1 MDYFGGFEIVEVV
14 TEITNVEFGKMIN
27 AAAHTLQDNAEKI
40 NKLNVFPVPD
50 GDTGTNMTLSMAS
63 GAEYERDETDL
74 RLGALAKATSKGL
87 LMGARGNSG
96 VILSQIF
103 RGFANAVKDED
114 ILTART
120 FANGLMGGAETA
132 YKAVM
137 KPTEG
142 TILTVIREAAAAANQ
157 AAKQSDDV
165 VEVAKAAYDASEK
178 ALASTPDLL
187 PVLKEVGV
195 VDSGGQGLVIVLE
208 AFYAVL
214 SGQEIKHDAVDNA
227 GLEAMI
233 QELHNTGV
241 QGELN
246 PESIEFGYCTEMMVD
261 LSVGTTYDTDFDYDQ
276 FYAYLANLGDSLLV
290 INDEEV
296 VKVHIHTEHPGKVF
310 EWGLKYGSLRKTK
323 VDNMRYQQVEAS
335 MAAQKAKDEQNN
347 EPIQVELAV
356 IGIAAGEGVQDL
368 FKTSG
373 ANIIIDS
380 TQAPSTADIVS
391 AIKDSGAK
399 QAIVLPND
407 SNIFMAADQA
417 KSMLDIPVEIV
428 KTRTIQQGLTA
439 LLVGFNPDAQLEDN
453 AKNMTLALN
462 DVKSGSVTT
471 SVRDT
476 TMGGLEIH
484 VGDAIGL
491 LDGTIVVAEP
501 DGNIKAAAQ
510 KLIQKMLDEDDEIVT
525 LIYGS
530 ESTEADAEELSAFIE
545 ELDSDIE
552 VEIQSGNQPLYP
564 IYLAVE

>member
-1 MDYFGGFEIVEVV
+1 MEVV

-27 AAAHTLQDNAEKI
+27 AAANTLQDNAEKI

-74 RLGALAKATSKGL
+74 RLGSLAKATSKGL

-103 RGFANAVKDED
+103 RGFANAVKDEEV
-114 ILTART
+114 LTART

-142 TILTVIREAAAAANQ
+142 TILTVIREAASAANN
-157 AAKQSDDV
+157 AAKQSDNV
-165 VEVAKAAYDASEK
+165 VEIAKAAYDASEK

-214 SGQEIKHDAVDNA
+214 SGQEIKHNAVDNA

-233 QELHNTGV
+233 QDLHNTGV

-246 PESIEFGYCTEMMVD
+246 PDSIKYGYCTEMMVD
-261 LSVGTTYDTDFDYDQ
+261 LAVGTTYDTEFDYDQ
-276 FYAYLANLGDSLLV
+276 FYDYLANLGDSLLV

-323 VDNMRYQQVEAS
+323 VDNMRYQQVEAY
-335 MAAQKAKDEQNN
+335 MAAQKAKDEQKN
-347 EPIQVELAV
+347 EPLQVELAV
-356 IGIAAGEGVQDL
+356 IGIAAGDGVQDL

-380 TQAPSTADIVS
+380 TQAPSTSDIVS

-417 KSMLDIPVEIV
+417 KSMLDIPVEII
-428 KTRTIQQGLTA
+428 KTRTVQQGLTA
-439 LLVGFNPDAQLEDN
+439 LLVGFNPDASLVDN
-453 AKNMTLALN
+453 AKNMTLALA

-476 TMGGLEIH
+476 TIGGLEIH

-491 LDGTIVVAEP
+491 LDGDIVVAEP
-501 DGNIKAAAQ
+501 AGDIKAAAQ
-510 KLIQKMLDEDDEIVT
+510 KLLEKMLDEDDEIVT
-525 LIYGS
+525 LIYGAD
-530 ESTEADAEELSAFIE
+530 STKSDAEELASYIE
-545 ELDSDIE
+545 ELDSEME
-552 VEIQSGNQPLYP
+552 VEIHSGNQPLYP